1 MVYGK
6 LFGLL
11 VLIIG
16 GVLGL
21 STIILM
27 LDLIGLSIF

>member
-6 LFGLL
+6 LFGLFAL
-11 VLIIG
+11 VIG
-16 GVLGL
+16 AILGF

>member
-6 LFGLL
+6 LFRLL
-11 VLIIG
+11 ALIIG